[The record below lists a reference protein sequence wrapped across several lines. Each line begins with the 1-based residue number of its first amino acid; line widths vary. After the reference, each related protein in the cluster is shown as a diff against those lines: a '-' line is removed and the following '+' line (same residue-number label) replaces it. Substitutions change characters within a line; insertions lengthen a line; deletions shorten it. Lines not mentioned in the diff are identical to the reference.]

1 MDRQPSTTARSRLTA
16 AASRLG
22 TALAA
27 RVEIDRRALA
37 AFRIGLGVLLIVD
50 LLARS
55 RSLTAFYTDGGVL
68 PSRAFFADYSTIRS
82 VHAFVG
88 EPWAVGVLFAAAA
101 VFALALTVG
110 YRTRLATVVSWLL
123 LLSLHTRNPMVL
135 NAGDSLLLM
144 LLFWSVFLPLGAR
157 WSVDAVKR
165 ADASAGAGSDADA
178 DSTTTGDTDSASRSP
193 SGPAV
198 ATVATMAV
206 LVQVLVMYATNAV
219 HKYESELWMNGDAI
233 AYIMQADQ
241 FTYLLGNHLAEFH
254 GLLRA
259 FSLLWIGLLFASPL
273 LLLLRGLPRA
283 AVASLFVGMHLGMA
297 ATIRIGLFPLVV
309 VVAFIPFYQTPVWDL
324 AERGVALLDR
334 SGSRTRWRAR
344 FVSTARRFL
353 AVTGAFPRPA
363 VDGRGL
369 RSRVERLSAG
379 VARGRVLVTTVVPYV
394 FLVLIVLSSAQA
406 VGYADTPEPGEEVLE
421 AVEMDQSW
429 RMFAPDPLHTTR
441 WYVVPGTLEDG
452 SEWDVFRDA
461 AVDYDRPARVET
473 TYPSARW
480 RKYLSNVYSADNE
493 KHRSY
498 FANYLCD
505 DWNRTHDTSVEQ
517 LTVTQSYERTIP
529 SNDTVEAANEFDL
542 ITYDCSGA
550 LVQND

>member
-68 PSRAFFADYSTIRS
+68 PSRAFFADYSTLRS

-88 EPWAVGVLFAAAA
+88 EPWAVGLLFAVAA

-157 WSVDAVKR
+157 WSVDAVRR
-165 ADASAGAGSDADA
+165 ADAPAGADSDADV

-206 LVQVLVMYATNAV
+206 LVQVLAMYATNAV
-219 HKYESELWMNGDAI
+219 HKYESELWMSGDAI

-324 AERGVALLDR
+324 AERGIARLDR

-344 FVSTARRFL
+344 FVSAARRFL

-363 VDGRGL
+363 VNGRGL
-369 RSRVERLSAG
+369 RSHVERLSAG

-461 AVDYDRPARVET
+461 AVDYERPAQVET

-529 SNDTVEAANEFDL
+529 GNDTVEAANEFDL
-542 ITYDCSGA
+542 ITYDCSGP